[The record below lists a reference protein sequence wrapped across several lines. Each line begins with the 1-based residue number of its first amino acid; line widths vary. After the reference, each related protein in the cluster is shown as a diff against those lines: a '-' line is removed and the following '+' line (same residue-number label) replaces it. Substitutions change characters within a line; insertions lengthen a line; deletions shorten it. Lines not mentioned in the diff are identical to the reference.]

1 MYGVRQLNNLLVTTY
16 EQDSKDVPGV
26 KPRYLNKVKNGWY
39 RVKHSFKGVFF
50 HLTKRKEDKNDKY

>member
-1 MYGVRQLNNLLVTTY
+1 MF
-16 EQDSKDVPGV
+16 PGV

-50 HLTKRKEDKNDKY
+50 HLTKRKEDKNDKH

>member
-16 EQDSKDVPGV
+16 EQDLKDVPGV
-26 KPRYLNKVKNGWY
+26 KTRYLNKVKNGWY

-50 HLTKRKEDKNDKY
+50 HLTKRKEDKNDKH